1 MNFEPQIHT
10 ECEELAQKLL
20 ELIPE
25 LFSKTRDWTKTQQ
38 GKQRPEESVPDYYGS
53 LKQNSGLT
61 PKSLSNHQNDPC
73 LTLPF

>member
-38 GKQRPEESVPDYYGS
+38 GKQRPEESVPDY
-53 LKQNSGLT
+53 
-61 PKSLSNHQNDPC
+61 
-73 LTLPF
+73 F

>member
-25 LFSKTRDWTKTQQ
+25 LFSKTRDWTKTRQ
-38 GKQRPEESVPDYYGS
+38 GKQRPDESIPDYYGRFFFFQKKNFEAKFW
-53 LKQNSGLT
+53 LDT
-61 PKSLSNHQNDPC
+61 
-73 LTLPF
+73 